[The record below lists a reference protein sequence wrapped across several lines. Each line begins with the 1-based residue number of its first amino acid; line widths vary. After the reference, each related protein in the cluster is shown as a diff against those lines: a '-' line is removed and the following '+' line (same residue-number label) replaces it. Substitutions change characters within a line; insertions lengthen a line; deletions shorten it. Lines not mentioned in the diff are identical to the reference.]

1 MSETSGGSQM
11 RRVIWMI
18 LALLV
23 ASSVVGAQNGWT
35 SLFNGKDLT
44 GWKVGG
50 NAASFSV
57 QDGAIVSNGPTAH
70 CFYDGGVHNH
80 NFTNFELQVEI
91 LTEPGANGGVYFHTD
106 YQDQGFPAKGFE
118 VQVNNTHSDPIKSG
132 SLYHVVD
139 LGKEDIKSLVKDG
152 EWFTEDILVQGKTV
166 TIKLNGKQVVQW
178 TQPEDWG
185 GTRDFAQRRIGA
197 GTIALQGHDPRSI
210 VHYKNIRI
218 RPLS

>member
-1 MSETSGGSQM
+1 MH
-11 RRVIWMI
+11 RVTWMM
-18 LALLV
+18 LALLW
-23 ASSVVGAQNGWT
+23 AAPVVHAQDGWV

-44 GWKVGG
+44 GWKIGG
-50 NAASFSV
+50 NAATFSV
-57 QDGAIVSNGPTAH
+57 QDGAIVSHGPVAH
-70 CFYDGGVHNH
+70 CFYDGAVGNH
-80 NFTNFELQVEI
+80 SFRNFELQADI
-91 LTEPGANGGVYFHTD
+91 LTEPGANGGVYFHTE

-139 LGKEDIKSLVKDG
+139 LSEQDIKGLVKDN
-152 EWFTEDILVQGKTV
+152 EWFTEDILVQGDTV

-178 TQPEDWG
+178 TQPAGWA

-197 GTIALQGHDPRSI
+197 GGTIALQGHDPRSI

-218 RPLS
+218 KPLP

>member
-1 MSETSGGSQM
+1 M

-18 LALLV
+18 PALLA
-23 ASSVVGAQNGWT
+23 ASSLVGAQDGWI

-57 QDGAIVSNGPTAH
+57 QDGAIVSHGPTAH
-70 CFYDGGVHNH
+70 CFYDGGVHDH
-80 NFTNFELQVEI
+80 NFTNFELKVDI
-91 LTEPGANGGVYFHTD
+91 LTEPGANGGVYFHTE
-106 YQDQGFPAKGFE
+106 YQGQGFPAKGFE

-139 LGKEDIKSLVKDG
+139 LGAEDIKGLVKDG

-166 TIKLNGKQVVQW
+166 TIQLNGKQVVQW
-178 TQPEDWG
+178 TQPEGWS
-185 GTRDFAQRRIGA
+185 GTRDFALRRIGA
-197 GTIALQGHDPRSI
+197 GGAIALQGHDPRSI